1 MFSAYFISDWFN
13 IFMLWNQQ
21 SMMKIFLSFLLF
33 ARYWNANNNYT
44 INLEL
49 SFTRANVII
58 IWYIYHFKKLPR
70 NVDSAI
76 FLSFFSMHVHFLFEF
91 VPFVTSTTQRI
102 TSQNI
107 ECDCSRFFESHV
119 KIDISRRWKGT
130 SFWGE
135 SKSREYRSFESFDER
150 CDALYLMRNH
160 FATRQI
166 YITNIFR
173 LFFFFFFFFFI

>member
-1 MFSAYFISDWFN
+1 MFTSQN
-13 IFMLWNQQ
+13 VWNQQ
-21 SMMKIFLSFLLF
+21 SMMKMFLSFLLF
-33 ARYWNANNNYT
+33 IRYWWNANNNYT
-44 INLEL
+44 INLKL

-91 VPFVTSTTQRI
+91 VSFVTSTTQRI
-102 TSQNI
+102 ASQNI

-166 YITNIFR
+166 YVTNIFR
-173 LFFFFFFFFFI
+173 LFFFFFI